1 MSRKELL
8 DALDD
13 GFDHSIRDPLWND
26 IKLDGTF
33 KSLYLEASVQKL
45 DRIRQN
51 GPACHIYPGAV
62 HTRLAHSLGVYH
74 TGRLIMKSLVRKD
87 DVHFTACGI
96 RSFLAAC
103 LLHDIGHFP
112 YAHSLKELS
121 IREHE
126 ELAGELISTDKS
138 LREAVRGTGAD
149 AGMVMAIIDK
159 NRPADGECMIYRNIL
174 SGALDPDKLD
184 YLNRDAFF
192 AGVPYGLQD
201 NGYLISSMILHEG
214 RIAIHRDAL
223 SSLENLLFSKYL
235 MYRNVYWHKGVRS
248 ATCMIKK
255 AILEA
260 LREKEISLDELY
272 FTDDYEFDLLP
283 RRHPG
288 FEPFRLIGRVADNQ
302 LFVKVFEKAWDGEGR
317 MEKDCGD
324 LFSRLEVEDWLYR
337 SLKVRY
343 KELAPYEVVIDIQ
356 EPVSFE
362 SDTMVIDD
370 KGCEPFTKASRIFGS
385 DVARQFTLSL
395 RTVSVFTPSYVDGRT
410 VKEILDA
417 RYSF

>member
-26 IKLDGTF
+26 IKLDGAF

-149 AGMVMAIIDK
+149 AGTTDA
-159 NRPADGECMIYRNIL
+159 ADATGT
-174 SGALDPDKLD
+174 
-184 YLNRDAFF
+184 DA
-192 AGVPYGLQD
+192 AT
-201 NGYLISSMILHEG
+201 
-214 RIAIHRDAL
+214 DAAA
-223 SSLENLLFSKYL
+223 E
-235 MYRNVYWHKGVRS
+235 
-248 ATCMIKK
+248 
-255 AILEA
+255 
-260 LREKEISLDELY
+260 
-272 FTDDYEFDLLP
+272 
-283 RRHPG
+283 
-288 FEPFRLIGRVADNQ
+288 
-302 LFVKVFEKAWDGEGR
+302 
-317 MEKDCGD
+317 
-324 LFSRLEVEDWLYR
+324 
-337 SLKVRY
+337 
-343 KELAPYEVVIDIQ
+343 
-356 EPVSFE
+356 
-362 SDTMVIDD
+362 
-370 KGCEPFTKASRIFGS
+370 
-385 DVARQFTLSL
+385 
-395 RTVSVFTPSYVDGRT
+395 
-410 VKEILDA
+410 
-417 RYSF
+417 